1 MGTRS
6 CLPYIPTQALSDHV
20 PSLADWET
28 VLVIKDQPQVTAT
41 TNEPPMTPYQC
52 QLVKMECNRV
62 VSADSQLAMS
72 VVRDA
77 IGIYLQ
83 DHPPSPNYVK

>member
-6 CLPYIPTQALSDHV
+6 CLPYIPTQALSDLV

-52 QLVKMECNRV
+52 QLVKMECNT
-62 VSADSQLAMS
+62 VSPVSQKAMTA
-72 VVRDA
+72 VRKA
-77 IGIYLQ
+77 IDNYLQ
-83 DHPPSPNYVK
+83 DHPPPSNDVK